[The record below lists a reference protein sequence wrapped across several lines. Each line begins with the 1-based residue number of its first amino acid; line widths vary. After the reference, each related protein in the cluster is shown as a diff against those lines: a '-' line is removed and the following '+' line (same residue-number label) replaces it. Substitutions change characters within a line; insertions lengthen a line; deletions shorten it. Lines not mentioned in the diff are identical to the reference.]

1 MTQLIPVRRA
11 AAAVF
16 FLLALAGITPVQA
29 AVAIQEVRS
38 KSGVTGWLVEDYT
51 VPMISM
57 RFAFRGGSTQ
67 DPAGKEGLANLITGL
82 MDEGAGDLD
91 SAAFQER
98 LDEVGLEMRFSAGR
112 DAVYGSVR
120 MLAEAKD
127 EAFGLLSQALK
138 SPRFDQA
145 PIDRIRAQ
153 IVSGI
158 VAGERDPETAAQ
170 IAWAEALYGEHP
182 YARRDEGTQQTLASI
197 GAADLRDFHRRT
209 FARDN
214 LHVGVVG
221 SIDAA
226 TLAAVLDQV
235 FGSLAERAELR
246 PVAAA
251 TQKLGQQLRI
261 DYDLPQ
267 TSIWL
272 AYPGVERG
280 DPGFFSAF
288 LMNHVLGG
296 GTFSSRL
303 FTEVREKRGLA
314 YSVGSSLVNNEYS
327 SGLVIATATRSDR
340 ASETLQIIR
349 DEIKRMAEEGPTEAE
364 LEAAKKYIVGAYA
377 INNLDSTRSIANT
390 LVELQ
395 MDKLGIDYIE
405 RRAAIINAVT
415 VEDAKQAAKRLLS
428 VEPAVMILGPA
439 AKP

>member
-1 MTQLIPVRRA
+1 MNALFSTCRIGFF
-11 AAAVF
+11 AVAV
-16 FLLALAGITPVQA
+16 ALASLVPASA
-29 AVAIQEVRS
+29 AMQIQEVRS
-38 KSGVTGWLVEDYT
+38 KSGVTAWLVEDYT

-57 RFAFRGGSTQ
+57 RFAFKGGATQ
-67 DPAGKEGLANLITGL
+67 DPFGKEGLANLITGL
-82 MDEGAGDLD
+82 MDEGAGDMD

-98 LDEVGLEMRFSAGR
+98 LDDIGLEMRYSAGR
-112 DAVYGSVR
+112 DALYGSVR
-120 MLAEAKD
+120 MLADAKD
-127 EAFGLLSQALK
+127 DAFGLLALSLA

-182 YARRDEGTQQTLASI
+182 YARRDEGTQATLATVT
-197 GAADLRDFHRRT
+197 ADDLKAFHRRT

-221 SIDAA
+221 AIDAK
-226 TLAAVLDQV
+226 
-235 FGSLAERAELR
+235 SLAEILDKVFGGLPEKASLT
-246 PVAAA
+246 PVPEA
-251 TQKLGQQLRI
+251 TPKLGQEVRI

-267 TSIWL
+267 ASVWL
-272 AYPGVERG
+272 AYPGVERS
-280 DPGFFSAF
+280 DPGFFAAF

-303 FTEVREKRGLA
+303 FNEVREKRGLT
-314 YSVGSSLVNNEYS
+314 YSIGSSLINNEYS
-327 SGLVIATATRSDR
+327 SGLVIATATRADR
-340 ASETLQIIR
+340 IQEALEIIR
-349 DEIKRMAEEGPTEAE
+349 AEVKRMAEEGPTAAE

-377 INNLDSTRSIANT
+377 INNLDSSGSIANT

-395 MDKLGIDYIE
+395 LDHLGIDYID
-405 RRAAIINAVT
+405 RRAGVINAVS
-415 VEDAKQAAKRLLS
+415 VEETKAAAKRLLTA
-428 VEPAVMILGPA
+428 EPAILILGPA